1 MKFSFI
7 FLALLLALL
16 SLNCLDR
23 KSNRLNPEATVLLI
37 NGNNVQLAE
46 FLLVANQKR
55 SDIMNLFRK
64 NISKYPAINEEK
76 FWNSTFDGI
85 KPIEKLIVETEKQL
99 IRIKIEQELA
109 EQYGIIKKFNY
120 PDFKHNLKQENK
132 RRMKAVENKQV
143 IYGPVQYSEEFYYG
157 YLHNNMVL
165 ALKEI
170 LGKEVFNFTDK
181 MYQNFYE
188 QNKETLFKKF
198 KTKASLLSENK
209 EFSGYKKLN
218 EIKQQIRQLLIDQ
231 EYEKLIAEEILVIE
245 IKIVDEG
252 ILREMDVILLKE
264 VI

>member
-7 FLALLLALL
+7 FVTLLLALA
-16 SLNCLDR
+16 SLTCSDR

-46 FLLVANQKR
+46 FLLVANQKK
-55 SDIMNLFRK
+55 SDIMNFFRK
-64 NISKYPAINEEK
+64 NISRYPAIDDKE

-85 KPIEKLIVETEKQL
+85 KLIEKLIAETEKQL
-99 IRIKIEQELA
+99 IRIKVEQELA
-109 EQYGIIKKFNY
+109 EQYRIIKKFNY
-120 PDFKHNLKQENK
+120 SDLKYNLKQENK
-132 RRMKAVENKQV
+132 RRIKAVDNKQV

-157 YLHNNMVL
+157 YLHNNMIL

-198 KTKASLLSENK
+198 KAKASLLSENE
-209 EFSGYKKLN
+209 EFLGYKKLDKV
-218 EIKQQIRQLLIDQ
+218 KQQIRQLLIDQ
-231 EYEKLIAEEILVIE
+231 EYEKLIAKKILTTE
-245 IKIVDEG
+245 IKIVDED
-252 ILREMDVILLKE
+252 IVQDMDVILLKE